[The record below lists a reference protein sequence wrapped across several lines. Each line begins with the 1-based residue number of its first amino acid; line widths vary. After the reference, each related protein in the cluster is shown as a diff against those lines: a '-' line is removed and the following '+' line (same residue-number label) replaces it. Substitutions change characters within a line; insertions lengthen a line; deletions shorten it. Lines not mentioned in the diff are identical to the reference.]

1 MELLKLAKELNLES
15 LCGAGDC
22 ACEVTGGY
30 ASDLMSDVIAKARKG
45 YIWVTNQKHL
55 NIVAVASL
63 LGLAGVVIAGGVSPD
78 ENTVE
83 KAREENVPLF
93 TTDQPA
99 FNVVGMLYSLGVR
112 ADGG

>member
-1 MELLKLAKELNLES
+1 MELLKLTKELNLDS
-15 LCGAGDC
+15 LCGDSDSTTK
-22 ACEVTGGY
+22 VTGGY
-30 ASDLMSDVIAKARKG
+30 ASDLMSDVIAKAKKG
-45 YIWVTNQKHL
+45 YIWVTNQKHM

-63 LGLAGVVIAGGVSPD
+63 LGLAGVIIAGGLKPD
-78 ENTVE
+78 ENTVK